1 MIGQNNRNSLL
12 FKLSIGSLTN
22 KNVMKEDVE
31 NAVAEFTTYAAK
43 MYSWVFNQFYSS
55 IRKIRRTEEEN
66 VFRMQL
72 SKYSFELKKHL
83 EQQVKRLANSH
94 PTACTQ
100 IESVLSEKINYY
112 LQALWQKCAAL

>member
-22 KNVMKEDVE
+22 KNVTKEDVE

-66 VFRMQL
+66 VFRMQFL
-72 SKYSFELKKHL
+72 NILL
-83 EQQVKRLANSH
+83 N
-94 PTACTQ
+94 
-100 IESVLSEKINYY
+100 
-112 LQALWQKCAAL
+112 